1 MQSLYIPH
9 LLQLSQRTQTISLED
24 FIPGLDTLTPLRGK
38 MTVRHGG
45 TFLEIKV
52 QAETII
58 TLTCDRCLQQYNHR
72 VILDT
77 SEIIWLDKNAN
88 LSAVIPQEREI
99 AWEDLSETLSPDS
112 YFEPEIWLYEQLSLT
127 MPLRKLCGKDCQQL
141 MVPTNEE
148 PSPIDSR
155 WASLESLKQQL
166 SS

>member
-9 LLQLSQRTQTISLED
+9 LLQLTERTQTIPLED

-72 VILDT
+72 IILDT
-77 SEIIWLDKNAN
+77 SEIIWLDKNVD
-88 LSAVIPQEREI
+88 LSEIPQEREI
-99 AWEDLSETLSPDS
+99 AWEDLSDTLSPDG
-112 YFEPEIWLYEQLSLT
+112 YFEPDTWLYEQLSLT
-127 MPLRKLCGKDCQQL
+127 MPLRRLCGNDCQQ
-141 MVPTNEE
+141 PIIAADESQ
-148 PSPIDSR
+148 SPIDSR
-155 WASLESLKQQL
+155 WASLESLKRQL
-166 SS
+166 SP